1 MCSVVP
7 SSWWPHG
14 LLHTR
19 LLCPWNFPGKNTGVG
34 CHFLL
39 QGIFPT
45 QRSNPGLLH
54 CRQIL
59 CHLYLS
65 GRLRKCLVAQP
76 CPTLCNPRTV
86 ACQAPLSWDSPGKNT
101 GVGCHFLLQGIFP
114 TQGWNMGFL
123 QADSFTISSTRD
135 VSTIRFLLCITAGEG
150 NGTPLQYS
158 CLENPMDG
166 GDW

>member
-1 MCSVVP
+1 M
-7 SSWWPHG
+7 
-14 LLHTR
+14 
-19 LLCPWNFPGKNTGVG
+19 G

-59 CHLYLS
+59 YHLYLS

-135 VSTIRFLLCITAGEG
+135 VSTVGFFYA
-150 NGTPLQYS
+150 LQQEKAMAPHS
-158 CLENPMDG
+158 STLAWKIPWTEETGRLQSMGSRRVGHD
-166 GDW
+166 